1 MRVTRKAALRNVQT
15 GFWHRHRWL
24 KWTVGVSLVGLA
36 ALTGVVLV
44 LAHNAEPLMR
54 AAIVQGL
61 QDHFHSHVELDSF
74 HVTLKN
80 GLWAEG
86 KGLRIWAPAEV
97 EGITVPG
104 GVPPKPL
111 IRLDEFRFH
120 APIHYDPQRPIRIT
134 VVRLSGLD
142 VDLPPR
148 PHFTHRAEAEPAT
161 GHSDSPSGAAPST
174 PEKPTGK
181 KGLLRFKVEHVEC
194 DGAHLTIETSKPG
207 KLPLEFAIAH
217 LAMTDV
223 GGGGAMGFE
232 AELTNPRPKGTV
244 YTKGNLGPWSVADP
258 GESPV
263 SGNYRF
269 EHADL
274 GTFKGIAGIL
284 SSTGQ
289 YQGTLREMEVDGETD
304 TPDFQL
310 THFGSPLPL
319 HSKFHARVDGTNG
332 DTQLESVEATLGHSH
347 FWVEGQVVRVIP
359 AVVQRDGPLGAGHN
373 IALTVKIDH
382 GRMEDFLRLTSRSG
396 TPALNGTLN
405 MKAGLD
411 IPPGQVPVHERLK
424 LSGRFAIDDAQ
435 FTSEK
440 IQERIGDLSARG
452 LGNPKDAK
460 SPNQSDVRSAMTG
473 DFSMAGGVITLPALE
488 YTVPGAIIDLK
499 GTYGVDHGSLNFAGF
514 AKMQATVSEMVGGW
528 KGLLLKPVDR
538 FFKKDG
544 AGTKVPIHIDGTRED
559 PHFGLDFGRQS
570 ASSPQRADGSR
581 QRPQIPQ

>member
-1 MRVTRKAALRNVQT
+1 MRDIQT
-15 GFWHRHRWL
+15 GFWRRHRWL
-24 KWTVGVSLVGLA
+24 KWTIGVSLAGLA
-36 ALTGVVLV
+36 VLTGVVLV
-44 LAHNAEPLMR
+44 LAHNAEPIMR
-54 AAIVQGL
+54 AGIVQGL
-61 QDHFHSHVELDSF
+61 EDHFHSHVELDSF
-74 HVTLKN
+74 HLTLKD

-86 KGLRIWAPAEV
+86 KGLRIWPPSEV
-97 EGITVPG
+97 EGITVPDG
-104 GVPPKPL
+104 GPAKPL

-120 APIHYDPQRPIRIT
+120 APMHYDPQRPIRIT
-134 VVRLSGLD
+134 VVRLKGLD

-148 PHFTHRAEAEPAT
+148 PHFTHGAGA
-161 GHSDSPSGAAPST
+161 GQVGGNSDSPSGATAEAPGAA
-174 PEKPTGK
+174 EKPTGGT
-181 KGLLRFKVEHVEC
+181 KGLFRFTVEHVEC

-207 KLPLEFAIAH
+207 KLPVEFAIAH
-217 LAMTDV
+217 LKMTDIGD
-223 GGGGAMGFE
+223 GGPMGFE

-244 YTKGNLGPWSVADP
+244 YTKGSLGPWSVADP

-263 SGNYRF
+263 NGDYKF
-269 EHADL
+269 EDADL
-274 GTFKGIAGIL
+274 GTFNGIAGIL
-284 SSTGQ
+284 NSTGQ
-289 YQGTLREMEVDGETD
+289 YQGTLREMEVNGETD

-319 HSKFHARVDGTNG
+319 HSKFRAKVDGTNG

-347 FWVEGQVVRVIP
+347 FWVQGRVVRVIP
-359 AVVQRDGPLGAGHN
+359 AVNVKEGPLGAGHN
-373 IALTVKIDH
+373 IALTVKIDR

-440 IQERIGDLSARG
+440 IQERIGNLSARG

-460 SPNQSDVRSAMTG
+460 NSNQSDVRSAMTG
-473 DFSMAGGVITLPALE
+473 DFSMAGGVITLPTLE

-499 GTYGVDHGSLNFAGF
+499 GTYGVDHGSLSFAGF

-528 KGLLLKPVDR
+528 KGMLLKPVDR
-538 FFKKDG
+538 YFKKDG

-559 PHFGLDFGRQS
+559 PHFGVDFGRMK
-570 ASSPQRADGSR
+570 ASSPQRPDSLR
-581 QRPQIPQ
+581 QKPQTPQ